1 MAAKWVRIFEVP
13 ETKRHSKGHTIYQV
27 KSTVFPRSS
36 PEASTSVVVWRRYSD
51 LRRLHKAIHEI
62 HRKMGLPG
70 QLPPFPRATLLN
82 RFEADVVEA
91 RRQAALNLFKFI
103 GQHSALFTSE
113 PFTKF
118 FESDDSDGKRHNDS
132 PVKRKDS
139 KGRSKE
145 AEHLA
150 STLGIQGLSS
160 LYSQMSDTE
169 DDFSVCSSL
178 DSPTSPTSLEPA
190 FPVSYDVSSN
200 ARPRGVD
207 AVSNKGDETISNEN
221 MHNNSSVIT
230 PLSKEIKH
238 SSRETTTDNDVRGL
252 QSQMQNYQNNSAGTS
267 RNQERKGV
275 DLSWNLLYDNSVEE
289 DIFNFDTENSCDT
302 QRDPNRN
309 QSERH
314 PSASSLSSVSSQPCC
329 IYENPVHDSP
339 KHQQRPYPNEGA
351 AQHSDAATAKD
362 KGCHPLPPID
372 VSRKISIGGR
382 KNSVPL
388 TPLTPLTKSVIPVV
402 PKAKVPSPQ
411 EVASSQ
417 YIFVAAQQ
425 ISEAQLHEQ
434 KKDYKQALN
443 MYREGVGTLLQGVQ
457 GDGDG
462 SRREAVRR
470 KTAQY
475 LQRAEQLMARLTR
488 KDKRKD
494 QDCDGSAVEADV
506 SGEAGLKCRASD
518 LKRYRVAGSAGS
530 VIIATD
536 TTNGDTVAI
545 KVLIKS
551 GGGSGEKTIVPQS
564 VPYMVPIIRYHETDS
579 AIYLVLKFISGGKL
593 WSHIGKYVSEAYPG
607 HGELF
612 DITSENT
619 YAGRR
624 LLLENADCD
633 GLAID
638 GLSLCETPSMVS
650 NISSQQS
657 CPLPPPSNNL
667 LAVPDNGSVDGCS
680 TCSEASSSCL
690 PDGYLPIFSDYT
702 PSLPSSSSM
711 VVITPVGDDANQDGD
726 SVPKSSSTGA
736 LILTSVCT
744 EEGEHT
750 ERDKVKEAKIPT
762 PEERHIVGGAVCE
775 IRNNTEV
782 NGDSVSI
789 GSDTLSGVSE
799 DFSCS
804 LPPNV
809 PDLLPDPMPLPEVKI
824 TFDAVEADETYLKS
838 ERKNN
843 DHNSQVEGHGQ
854 ITSGKETIVEE
865 VPCYLSD
872 IGEEVQCD
880 NFYRLCDNVE
890 ISSDNGKGAAA
901 VVARVGA
908 GSPDTHLKVD
918 DDKDEIS
925 VTDTSFA
932 SVTLPSFSW
941 TKREDSE
948 LALLDIEDL
957 IRNSKMLLQ
966 NVDHTLQQSK
976 TRSVLALNESDESA
990 SVEHSELPF
999 DGASAT
1005 PDQQDKAKAVCKG
1018 TKITEGGKS
1027 QEIKS
1032 GSKVASVY
1040 DTTAAHLEVEVS
1052 SQKTDRKEKQPSKG
1066 LNSPGLSLKT
1076 PAKESEGKVNN
1087 SVVKSEPANEVSSQN
1102 AVPHGNNLP
1111 EGPLD
1116 ATDDNRNYNVST
1128 NGPKDNLSPGHY
1140 AEPLENSIGSLL
1152 EQYSANRGH
1161 DARPRL
1167 PEGIVKIWSS
1177 QVISALTALHT
1188 LGIIWGDFN
1197 PDNLLL
1203 DEGGSILLTYESRW
1217 SCVQHDIRGGK
1228 GWKIMNGEAF
1238 NVWKG
1243 YLAPELE
1250 SPLTYPSA
1258 ASDWWSVG
1266 ALMYHMLTGQ
1276 CVSSA
1281 HPSGI
1286 TSHTELF
1293 MPSHL
1298 SPEAASLLSQLLC
1311 AHPTERL
1318 GGGVAGPQEIK
1329 DHAFFMGIQ
1338 WTE

>member
-51 LRRLHKAIHEI
+51 LRRLYKAIHEI

-91 RRQAALNLFKFI
+91 RRQAALDLFKFI

-118 FESDDSDGKRHNDS
+118 FESDDSDGKRNNDS
-132 PVKRKDS
+132 PAKRKDS

-178 DSPTSPTSLEPA
+178 DSPTSPTSLGPV
-190 FPVSYDVSSN
+190 FPLSYDSSLT
-200 ARPRGVD
+200 ARPRTVE
-207 AVSNKGDETISNEN
+207 AVSNKGDGTISNEN
-221 MHNNSSVIT
+221 MHNSSIIT
-230 PLSKEIKH
+230 PVSKEIKH
-238 SSRETTTDNDVRGL
+238 NLRESTIDNNARELD
-252 QSQMQNYQNNSAGTS
+252 SQMQNYQNSSAGTS
-267 RNQERKGV
+267 RNPDRKGV

-289 DIFNFDTENSCDT
+289 EIFNFDTENSCDPR
-302 QRDPNRN
+302 RDPNHN

-314 PSASSLSSVSSQPCC
+314 PSVSSLSSVSSQPCC

-339 KHQQRPYPNEGA
+339 KHHQKPYPNEDDT
-351 AQHSDAATAKD
+351 QSSDAMATQE
-362 KGCHPLPPID
+362 KGSRPLPPID
-372 VSRKISIGGR
+372 VSRKISITGR

-402 PKAKVPSPQ
+402 PNSKVPSPQ

-475 LQRAEQLMARLTR
+475 LQRAEQLVARLTR

-506 SGEAGLKCRASD
+506 NGEAGLKCRASD
-518 LKRYRVAGSAGS
+518 LKRYRVAGSTGS
-530 VIIATD
+530 IIIATD

-551 GGGSGEKTIVPQS
+551 GSGSGEKTIVPQN

-593 WSHIGKYVSEAYPG
+593 WSHIGKYVSETNPG

-612 DITSENT
+612 DITRANT
-619 YAGRR
+619 YAGHRF
-624 LLLENADCD
+624 LLENTDCD
-633 GLAID
+633 GLAVD
-638 GLSLCETPSMVS
+638 GLSLCETPSMIS

-657 CPLPPPSNNL
+657 CPLPPPPSNNL
-667 LAVPDNGSVDGCS
+667 LSVPDNGSVDGCS

-711 VVITPVGDDANQDGD
+711 VVIPRAGNDANQDGD

-736 LILTSVCT
+736 LTMESTCT
-744 EEGEHT
+744 EEGALKDIEKVKDAKLST
-750 ERDKVKEAKIPT
+750 AEERDI
-762 PEERHIVGGAVCE
+762 IGGAVCE
-775 IRNNTEV
+775 IRNTTEI
-782 NGDSVSI
+782 NGDSISI

-809 PDLLPDPMPLPEVKI
+809 PDLLPDPIPLPEVKI
-824 TFDAVEADETYLKS
+824 TFDAVEADESYLKN
-838 ERKNN
+838 EEKNY
-843 DHNSQVEGHGQ
+843 DHNFQAEGHGH
-854 ITSGKETIVEE
+854 TSSGKETVIEE

-872 IGEEVQCD
+872 VGADVQCD
-880 NFYRLCDNVE
+880 SLYRLCDNVE
-890 ISSDNGKGAAA
+890 GSSDTGKGASA
-901 VVARVGA
+901 VLVTRVGT

-918 DDKDEIS
+918 EDKDDIS

-948 LALLDIEDL
+948 LASLDIEDL

-976 TRSVLALNESDESA
+976 TQSVLAFNDSDDSG

-999 DGASAT
+999 DGASAA
-1005 PDQQDKAKAVCKG
+1005 PDQQDKLKTVSKG
-1018 TKITEGGKS
+1018 EKCHDIKNCS
-1027 QEIKS
+1027 Q
-1032 GSKVASVY
+1032 VATVY
-1040 DTTAAHLEVEVS
+1040 DTTAAHLEIEVS
-1052 SQKTDRKEKQPSKG
+1052 SQKTGTIEKELSKDSNSLTLPSKPSTRESEEKEKNAAEK
-1066 LNSPGLSLKT
+1066 NE
-1076 PAKESEGKVNN
+1076 AE
-1087 SVVKSEPANEVSSQN
+1087 NEVGSQN
-1102 AVPHGNNLP
+1102 TKPPSNDLVEEPG
-1111 EGPLD
+1111 D
-1116 ATDDNRNYNVST
+1116 TTDDNRNYSVGVNES
-1128 NGPKDNLSPGHY
+1128 KDNLSPGEY

-1197 PDNLLL
+1197 PDNVLL

-1228 GWKIMNGEAF
+1228 GWKIMDGEAF
-1238 NVWKG
+1238 HVWKG

-1276 CVSSA
+1276 SVSAA
-1281 HPSGI
+1281 HPCGV

-1318 GGGVAGPQEIK
+1318 GGGIAGPQEIK
-1329 DHAFFMGIQ
+1329 DHAFFTGIQ